1 MFFGNKKRIDE
12 DLEKIR
18 FANLPNDK
26 QEEELNKIK
35 ADKKKFLS
43 IQYEKND
50 LLALIIAS
58 FSIVIPLVL
67 IFIAVVALVVGL
79 FYWWF

>member
-67 IFIAVVALVVGL
+67 IFVAVVALVVGL